1 MVIYGASGHGIVIR
15 DLLSQNG
22 IKHWQFVDDEPKQ
35 GWYGESVTHPTSI
48 ILHKDVK
55 AILAVGNNRI
65 RKELSNRYNLD
76 YQKIAHPSVIH
87 SLPSNQIGKGT
98 VMMAGVVINP
108 EVWIGRH
115 CILNTGVCVDHEC
128 RIEDYVHVSPN
139 ATLCGNIQVGEGSH
153 IGAGAVVIQ
162 GIRIG
167 KWATVGAGAVV
178 IKDVPDFAVVVGNP
192 ARILRVNPSY

>member
-1 MVIYGASGHGIVIR
+1 VVIYGASGHGLVIR

-22 IKHWQFVDDEPKQ
+22 IKHWQFVDDDPKQ
-35 GWYGESVTHPTSI
+35 GWYGEFVKHPTSAN
-48 ILHKDVK
+48 LHKDVK
-55 AILAVGNNRI
+55 AILVVRNYHI
-65 RKELSNRYNLD
+65 RKELSIRYNLD

-87 SLPSNQIGKGT
+87 SLPSNHIGIGT
-98 VMMAGVVINP
+98 VMMAVVVINP
-108 EVWIGRH
+108 DVRIGRH

-128 RIEDYVHVSPN
+128 RIEDYVHLSPN
-139 ATLCGNIQVGEGSH
+139 ATLCGNVQVGEGSH
-153 IGAGAVVIQ
+153 IGAGAVVIH

-192 ARILRVNPSY
+192 AKILRVNPSF

>member
-1 MVIYGASGHGIVIR
+1 VVIYGASGHGLVIR

-22 IKHWQFVDDEPKQ
+22 IKHWQFVDDEPKE
-35 GWYGESVTHPTSI
+35 GWYGEFVTHPTSSN
-48 ILHKDVK
+48 LHKYVK

-87 SLPSNQIGKGT
+87 SLTSNQIGIGT

-128 RIEDYVHVSPN
+128 RIEDYVHLSPN
-139 ATLCGNIQVGEGSH
+139 ATLCGNVQVGEGSH

-192 ARILRVNPSY
+192 ARILRINPSF